1 MGNLKSK
8 NELYDVLVCGA
19 DQVISEALASILYAI
34 NINPILLSDYS
45 EVKIKITDNT
55 RALLIDEN
63 VVYNGKKIHIRKIQS
78 NLNIDMPILCL
89 TENISDANNY
99 NSFMHF
105 YQKPLDKNTLNNALI
120 PHLKDAT
127 SKTLGTIIKMGKF
140 SFDENLNTLLDAK
153 NNLINLTNL
162 EARLLF
168 LFFKNLNDSLTEDF
182 LLEQVW
188 GYSSNTSSNTVK
200 THIWKLRKKIYN
212 NDDNIFILET
222 TTKGYVLKQK

>member
-188 GYSSNTSSNTVK
+188 GYSSNTSSNTIK